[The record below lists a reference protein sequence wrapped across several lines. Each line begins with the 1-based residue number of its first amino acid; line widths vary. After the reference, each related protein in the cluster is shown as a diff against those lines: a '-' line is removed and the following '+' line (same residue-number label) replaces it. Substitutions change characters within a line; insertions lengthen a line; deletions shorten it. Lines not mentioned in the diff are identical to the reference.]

1 MRNMPTWNWPATIC
15 AMLPNTPTIASNPA
29 GAPRAL
35 VAERQGQAAGSDALF
50 TEALAVAQRA
60 EHPETVQ
67 RLKCDY
73 AGLLADRGD
82 HADAIRHYRTL
93 APPARRR
100 PYLQYAL

>member
-1 MRNMPTWNWPATIC
+1 MQVPRIPPALQ
-15 AMLPNTPTIASNPA
+15 AVPVRAR
-29 GAPRAL
+29 GAP
-35 VAERQGQAAGSDALF
+35 
-50 TEALAVAQRA
+50 LAKLMI
-60 EHPETVQ
+60 PETVQ